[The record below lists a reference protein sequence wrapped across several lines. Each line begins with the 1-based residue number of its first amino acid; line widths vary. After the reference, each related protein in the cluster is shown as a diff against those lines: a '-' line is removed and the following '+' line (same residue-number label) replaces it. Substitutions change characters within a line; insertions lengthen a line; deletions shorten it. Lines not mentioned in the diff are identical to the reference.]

1 MANKWDAVKMA
12 PADPILG
19 VAIAFNKDPLPA
31 DKKVCFPPPERGFF
45 LVTVSHFGGYFDIE
59 VLLDLIAHRDKI
71 GTFICLRCC
80 QCLYTLPCV

>member
-59 VLLDLIAHRDKI
+59 VLLDLDCA
-71 GTFICLRCC
+71 
-80 QCLYTLPCV
+80 

>member
-31 DKKVCFPPPERGFF
+31 DKKVRFPRLKGASF
-45 LVTVSHFGGYFDIE
+45 S
-59 VLLDLIAHRDKI
+59 
-71 GTFICLRCC
+71 
-80 QCLYTLPCV
+80 